1 MTMAAI
7 SAVMEKVATVGN
19 AHDFASA
26 ACGVHVGDGRGNRTK
41 TIGTTIQN
49 IKLMKRSPSGFNP
62 LALL

>member
-26 ACGVHVGDGRGNRTK
+26 ACGVHVGDGRGNRNEDHRHDDTEH
-41 TIGTTIQN
+41 QVDEEVAEW
-49 IKLMKRSPSGFNP
+49 L
-62 LALL
+62 